1 MGKLIAV
8 LIFLVW
14 AGFTIFLT
22 LRGLWRLLTGRR
34 RRGAAGAGAFTGI
47 GDWFTDGHGH
57 GGFDGGG
64 GDGGGH

>member
-8 LIFLVW
+8 LLLVAW

-34 RRGAAGAGAFTGI
+34 RRRAAGAGAFTGI
-47 GDWFTDGHGH
+47 GDWFTDGHG
-57 GGFDGGG
+57 GFDGGG
-64 GDGGGH
+64 GDGGGGH